1 ASDHS
6 SLLAERVPCTA
17 MSQAP
22 YLLCRNRST
31 QSLLLSRSADRE
43 IRGEIRLSLSG
54 SEPSPPLPISGARP
68 RLAVPL
74 RCSVPQ
80 PQIEFSARRASFR
93 SPPSSSHNTPLLA
106 CVVGDASLLDRRRP
120 ASFSSS

>member
-1 ASDHS
+1 
-6 SLLAERVPCTA
+6 

-22 YLLCRNRST
+22 YLLCRNRPT

-74 RCSVPQ
+74 RRSVPQ
-80 PQIEFSARRASFR
+80 PQIEFSARRGSFR
-93 SPPSSSHNTPLLA
+93 SPPSSTHNTQLLD
-106 CVVGDASLLDRRRP
+106 CVVGQDSYVERSRP
-120 ASFSSS
+120 ASFSSSQVFALLPEAVDFS